1 VVIGFVSHSNEISMN
16 SLLGEIAR
24 AGFGFGLTAKP
35 EYNFMDKVL
44 GFLALVRPVFL
55 ILTPLNAGSAAVLG
69 LAGYPSWSQCFFG
82 SFAVAFTI
90 AAVHAFNDYVD
101 RERDKYI
108 WQTRPIPSGRVKPK
122 GALALAV
129 LLFAASLSIA
139 WVIFNP
145 LTFFILLLAVISSC
159 LYSAYL
165 RDKVGYL
172 SLPPIN
178 GLIYLGGW
186 VAFSPETLFSS
197 PLPWY
202 LYLLGVAWQAGH
214 IMIYYPQHIDKD
226 KPLVKVP
233 PAFFFTPSPQV
244 AVGIGVGFI
253 FVTLL
258 MSALLPL
265 LAPMGVLYPVLVLAV
280 GIYALING
288 IRLFGDASNRE
299 KGLKAFTSVTI
310 FRLIISFAILLSV
323 FIYYN

>member
-1 VVIGFVSHSNEISMN
+1 MN
-16 SLLGEIAR
+16 SKLGEIAR

-35 EYNFMDKVL
+35 EYNLLDKVL

-69 LAGYPSWSQCFFG
+69 FGGYPSFNHCFFG
-82 SFAVAFTI
+82 SCAVSFTI

-108 WQTRPIPSGRVKPK
+108 WQTRPIPSGRVKPQ
-122 GALALAV
+122 GALVLAITLFTTS
-129 LLFAASLSIA
+129 LLIA
-139 WVIFNP
+139 WILFNP
-145 LTFFILLLAVISSC
+145 LTIFILLLAIVFSC
-159 LYSAYL
+159 FYSAYL

-202 LYLLGVAWQAGH
+202 LYLLGVTWQAGH
-214 IMIYYPQHIDKD
+214 IMIYYPQHINKD
-226 KPLVKVP
+226 EQGVKVP
-233 PAFFFTPSPQV
+233 PAFFFSPSPKV
-244 AVGIGVGFI
+244 AVGIGLGF
-253 FVTLL
+253 VCLTLL
-258 MSALLPL
+258 LCAILPL
-265 LAPMGVLYPVLVLAV
+265 LSSLGILFVVIVSAMG
-280 GIYALING
+280 IHALINS
-288 IRLFGDASNRE
+288 IRLFRDASNRE

-310 FRLIISFAILLSV
+310 LRLTISASILLSI
-323 FIYYN
+323 FIFGN

>member
-1 VVIGFVSHSNEISMN
+1 MN
-16 SLLGEIAR
+16 SRLSEIAR
-24 AGFGFGLTAKP
+24 ASFGYGLTVKKEYGFGGRILGL
-35 EYNFMDKVL
+35 
-44 GFLALVRPVFL
+44 LALARPIFL

-69 LAGYPSWSQCFFG
+69 LGGYPSWSQCLFG
-82 SFAVAFTI
+82 SCAVAFTI

-101 RERDKYI
+101 RERDKHI
-108 WQTRPIPSGRVKPK
+108 WQTRPIPSGRVKPEE
-122 GALALAV
+122 ALV
-129 LLFAASLSIA
+129 LVVILFAASLSIA
-139 WVIFNP
+139 WFLFNP
-145 LTFFILLLAVISSC
+145 LTFFILLLAVILSC

-186 VAFSPETLFSS
+186 AAFSPETLFSS

-214 IMIYYPQHIDKD
+214 IMIYYPQHITDNG
-226 KPLVKVP
+226 KPSVKVP

-253 FVTLL
+253 CLTLL
-258 MSALLPL
+258 LSALLPL
-265 LAPMGVLYPVLVLAV
+265 LAPLGALYLVLVLAV

-288 IRLFGDASNRE
+288 LQLLRDALNRE
-299 KGLKAFTSVTI
+299 KGLKAFASATL
-310 FRLIISFAILLSV
+310 FRLTISAAILLSV
-323 FIYYN
+323 LSY

>member
-1 VVIGFVSHSNEISMN
+1 MN
-16 SLLGEIAR
+16 SRLGEIAR

-35 EYNFMDKVL
+35 EYSFMDKVL

-69 LAGYPSWSQCFFG
+69 LAGYPSWSQCLFG
-82 SFAVAFTI
+82 SCAVAFTI
-90 AAVHAFNDYVD
+90 AAVHAFNDYID

-108 WQTRPIPSGRVKPK
+108 WQTRPIPSGRIKAK
-122 GALALAV
+122 GALVLAG
-129 LLFAASLSIA
+129 LLFTASLSIA
-139 WVIFNP
+139 WILFNP
-145 LTFFILLLAVISSC
+145 HTFYILLLAVILSC

-197 PLPWY
+197 LLPWY

-214 IMIYYPQHIDKD
+214 IMVYYPQHINND
-226 KPLVKVP
+226 KPMVKVP
-233 PAFFFTPSPQV
+233 PAFFFTPSPRV

-253 FVTLL
+253 CLTLSL
-258 MSALLPL
+258 GALLPVL
-265 LAPMGVLYPVLVLAV
+265 TPLGVLYPILVLAM
-280 GIYALING
+280 GIYTLING
-288 IRLFGDASNRE
+288 IRFFRDASNRE

-310 FRLIISFAILLSV
+310 FRLTISFAILLSV

>member
-1 VVIGFVSHSNEISMN
+1 MN
-16 SLLGEIAR
+16 SLIGEIAR

-35 EYNFMDKVL
+35 EYNLLDKVL

-69 LAGYPSWSQCFFG
+69 LADYPSWSQCFFG
-82 SFAVAFTI
+82 SLAVAFTI
-90 AAVHAFNDYVD
+90 AAVHAFNDYID

-129 LLFAASLSIA
+129 VLFAASLSIA
-139 WVIFNP
+139 WVVFNP
-145 LTFFILLLAVISSC
+145 QTFLILLLAVISSC

-165 RDKVGYL
+165 RDTVGYL

-186 VAFSPETLFSS
+186 AAFSPETLFSS
-197 PLPWY
+197 LLPWY

-214 IMIYYPQHIDKD
+214 IMIYYPQHILDKE
-226 KPLVKVP
+226 KPGIKVP
-233 PAFFFTPSPQV
+233 PAFFFMPSPRV
-244 AVGIGVGFI
+244 AVGIGIGFI
-253 FVTLL
+253 FLTLL

-265 LAPMGVLYPVLVLAV
+265 LVPLGVLYPILILTV
-280 GIYALING
+280 GIYALVNA
-288 IRLFGDASNRE
+288 IRLFNDASNRG

-310 FRLIISFAILLSV
+310 FRLIISFSILLSV
-323 FIYYN
+323 YIYYN

>member
-1 VVIGFVSHSNEISMN
+1 MN
-16 SLLGEIAR
+16 SKLGEIAR

-35 EYNFMDKVL
+35 EYTFLDKVL

-69 LAGYPSWSQCFFG
+69 FGGYPSFNQCFFG
-82 SFAVAFTI
+82 SCAVSFTI
-90 AAVHAFNDYVD
+90 AAVHAFNDYFD

-108 WQTRPIPSGRVKPK
+108 WQTRPIPSGRVKPG
-122 GALALAV
+122 GALVLAV
-129 LLFAASLSIA
+129 FLFSASLLIA
-139 WVIFNP
+139 WILFNP
-145 LTFFILLLAVISSC
+145 PTFFILLLAVISSC

-186 VAFSPETLFSS
+186 AAFSPETLFSS

-202 LYLLGVAWQAGH
+202 LYFLGVAWQAGH
-214 IMIYYPQHIDKD
+214 IMIYYPQHIEKD
-226 KPLVKVP
+226 EPGVKVP
-233 PAFFFTPSPQV
+233 PAFFFSPSSKV

-253 FVTLL
+253 CLTLL
-258 MSALLPL
+258 LSVLLPL
-265 LAPMGVLYPVLVLAV
+265 LAPLCILYLVIVLAV
-280 GIYALING
+280 GIYALTNS
-288 IRLFGDASNRE
+288 IRLFKNASDRE

-310 FRLIISFAILLSV
+310 FRLTISASILLSV
-323 FIYYN
+323 LIYNN

>member
-1 VVIGFVSHSNEISMN
+1 MN
-16 SLLGEIAR
+16 GRLSEIAR
-24 AGFGFGLTAKP
+24 ASFGYGLTVKKEYGFGGRILGL
-35 EYNFMDKVL
+35 
-44 GFLALVRPVFL
+44 LALARPIFL

-69 LAGYPSWSQCFFG
+69 LGGYPSWNQCLFG
-82 SFAVAFTI
+82 SCAVAFTV

-122 GALALAV
+122 EALAMAMA
-129 LLFAASLSIA
+129 LFATSLSIA
-139 WVIFNP
+139 WVLFNP

-165 RDKVGYL
+165 RDEVGYL

-197 PLPWY
+197 LLPWY

-214 IMIYYPQHIDKD
+214 IMIYYPQHITDNDKSR
-226 KPLVKVP
+226 VKVP

-244 AVGIGVGFI
+244 AVGIGVGLI
-253 FVTLL
+253 CLTLL
-258 MSALLPL
+258 LSALLPL
-265 LAPMGVLYPVLVLAV
+265 LAPLGALYLVLVLAA
-280 GIYALING
+280 GIYALTNG
-288 IRLFGDASNRE
+288 LRLLRDALNRE

-310 FRLIISFAILLSV
+310 FRLTISVAILLSV
-323 FIYYN
+323 FIY